1 MIKKLSTILIAL
13 TAFAFF
19 AVPAKAQMTD
29 DAVTTYVQEALAAG
43 KSQQTILTE
52 LASRGVTKAQ
62 AERIK
67 QNIQQTRSASAKSSF
82 ANPVDRTRKV
92 STEANSPVILDAIMT
107 DMAKALVDS
116 TEVLVD
122 SVVVF
127 GRNIFTNKNLTFA
140 PNENIA
146 TPENYKLGPG
156 DEVIVDIWGA
166 NQNTIRQ
173 TIAPDGFIN
182 IDGVGLVYLTG
193 MTVKQADAYMRRQ
206 LNKIYS
212 LDGEDAQ
219 SEIKLTLGAIRTI
232 QVNVMG
238 EVAVPGTYFLSSL
251 SNAYN
256 ALYRAG
262 GFSELGSLR
271 NIELIR
277 DGKKKAVID
286 VYDFIVKGQSPDD
299 ITLQDGDIIIVPT
312 YEALVQVS
320 GNVKRPMFYEMKEGE
335 TVKDLLGY
343 AGGFMG
349 NAYKKN
355 LKMIRKNGREYQVY
369 TVLESQYP
377 TFSVMDGDAVEVGEM
392 IDRYENRIEVKGAV
406 YRPGVYQLCD
416 QIRTVRQLIEVADG
430 LKPEAFTNRALIQR
444 ERPNLTLETIAI
456 DLNKLVSGEAEDVE
470 LKPNDVLTVS
480 SIHELQDF
488 GYVTVEGHVA
498 NPGSYVYA
506 DNTSLEDMIILAGGL
521 LDAASTAKID
531 VSRRIKNR
539 DALVSTDTLS
549 RVYTFELND
558 GFIIND
564 GNEFILEPYDVVY
577 VRKSPSY
584 NAQYH
589 VQVSGEVLFPGRYAL
604 AHKNSRLSDLIK
616 QAGGVSQWAYV
627 KGARLSRKM
636 TPEEK
641 TRVQSTL
648 DVLDNTKDSLD
659 VNKLNI
665 SDSYFVGIDLE
676 AALANPGGDADII
689 LREDDV
695 LLVPEY
701 LNVVKI
707 SGNVL
712 YPNVVTYDPGMKVKD
727 YVNMAGG
734 YGFQAKKNRAY
745 IVYINGNV
753 AKARKLKKGVV
764 QPGCEIIIPQRLQK
778 EGSIERMLSIAST
791 SSSIATMLATV
802 YNIIK

>member
-1 MIKKLSTILIAL
+1 MTKRLVTILIAL
-13 TAFAFF
+13 SAFALLS
-19 AVPAKAQMTD
+19 VPAMAQMTD
-29 DAVTTYVQEALAAG
+29 DAVTSYVKEALASG
-43 KSQQTILTE
+43 KSQQTIQKE
-52 LASRGVTKAQ
+52 LVSRGVTKAQ

-67 QNIQQTRSASAKSSF
+67 KNLEQSRNSASVSSVVP
-82 ANPVDRTRKV
+82 ADRSRKI
-92 STEANSPVILDAIMT
+92 SNESSSH
-107 DMAKALVDS
+107 ALVDGIMTGVAIVAPADS
-116 TEVLVD
+116 TEFVAD
-122 SVVVF
+122 SLMVF
-127 GRNIFTNKNLTFA
+127 GRNIFTNENLTFA
-140 PNENIA
+140 PNENLA

-156 DEVIVDIWGA
+156 DEVIIDIWGA

-312 YEALVQVS
+312 YEALVQIS
-320 GNVKRPMFYEMKEGE
+320 GNVKRPMFYEMKDGE

-369 TVLESQYP
+369 TVMDSEYP
-377 TFSVMDGDAVEVGEM
+377 SFEIMDGDAVEVGAM
-392 IDRYENRIEVKGAV
+392 IDRYENRIEIKGAV
-406 YRPGVYQLCD
+406 YRPGVYQLSD
-416 QIRTVRQLIEVADG
+416 RISTVKQLVEIADG
-430 LKPEAFTNRALIQR
+430 LKGDAFTNRALIQR
-444 ERPNLTLETIAI
+444 ERPNLTYETIAV
-456 DLNKLVSGEAEDVE
+456 DLMKVLSGEAEDIK
-470 LKPNDVLTVS
+470 LMPNDVLTVS
-480 SIHELQDF
+480 SIHELKDF
-488 GYVTVEGHVA
+488 GYITVEGQVA
-498 NPGSYVYA
+498 SPGSYVFA
-506 DNTSLEDMIILAGGL
+506 DNTTIEDIIILAGGL
-521 LDAASTAKID
+521 LDAASTAKVD
-531 VSRRIKNR
+531 VSRRIKNPESKE
-539 DALVSTDTLS
+539 ATDTLS
-549 RVYTFELND
+549 RVYTFELKD
-558 GFIIND
+558 GFIID
-564 GNEFILEPYDVVY
+564 GEAEFVLEPYDVVY
-577 VRKSPSY
+577 VRRAPSY
-584 NAQYH
+584 SEQNH
-589 VQVSGEVLFPGRYAL
+589 VEISGEVLFPGKYAM
-604 AHKNSRLSDLIK
+604 AYKNSRLSDLVA

-627 KGARLSRKM
+627 KGARLERLMS
-636 TPEEK
+636 EDEK
-641 TRVQSTL
+641 NRIKSTIEM
-648 DVLDNTKDSLD
+648 LDNTKDSLD
-659 VNKLNI
+659 VDKLHFVER
-665 SDSYFVGIDLE
+665 YFVGIDLE

-689 LREDDV
+689 LREGDV
-695 LLVPEY
+695 LKVPEY
-701 LNVVKI
+701 LNIVKI

-712 YPNVVTYDPGMKVKD
+712 YPNVVTYNPNMKVKD
-727 YVNMAGG
+727 YVDMAGG
-734 YGFQAKKNRAY
+734 YGFQAKRNRAY
-745 IVYINGNV
+745 VVYINGNV
-753 AKARKLKKGVV
+753 AKARKLKKDVV
-764 QPGCEIIIPQRLQK
+764 QPGCEIIIPQKAKK
-778 EGSIERMLSIAST
+778 EGSIERLLSIAST

>member
-13 TAFAFF
+13 TAFSFF

-29 DAVTTYVQEALAAG
+29 DAVTAYVQEALAAG
-43 KSQQTILTE
+43 KSQQNIQTE

-92 STEANSPVILDAIMT
+92 SAEPNSPVILDAIMS
-107 DMAKALVDS
+107 DMAKELVDS
-116 TEVLVD
+116 TLVLVD

-156 DEVIVDIWGA
+156 DEVIIDIWGA

-182 IDGVGLVYLTG
+182 IDGIGLVYLTG
-193 MTVKQADAYMRRQ
+193 MTVKQADSYMRRQ

-212 LDGEDAQ
+212 VDGQDAQ
-219 SEIKLTLGAIRTI
+219 SEFKLTLGAIRTI

-238 EVAVPGTYFLSSL
+238 EVAVPGTYYLSSL
-251 SNAYN
+251 SNAYH

-262 GFSELGSLR
+262 GFSNLGSLR
-271 NIELIR
+271 NIELVR
-277 DGKKKAVID
+277 NGKKKATVD

-312 YEALVQVS
+312 YEALVEIS
-320 GNVKRPMFYEMKEGE
+320 GNVKRPMLYEMKGSE
-335 TVKDLLGY
+335 TVKDLLDY
-343 AGGFMG
+343 AGGFTG
-349 NAYKKN
+349 DAYKKN
-355 LKMIRKNGREYQVY
+355 INMVRKNGREYQVY
-369 TVLESQYP
+369 TILESQYP
-377 TFSVMDGDAVEVGEM
+377 SFNVMDGDAVEVGAM
-392 IDRYENRIEVKGAV
+392 INRYENRIEVKGAV
-406 YRPGVYQLCD
+406 YRPGVYQLCE
-416 QIRTVRQLIEVADG
+416 QIRTVGQLIEVADG
-430 LKPEAFTNRALIQR
+430 LKPDAFTNRALIQR
-444 ERPNLTLETIAI
+444 ERPNLTLETIAV
-456 DLNKLVSGEAEDVE
+456 DLNKLLSGETEDVE
-470 LKPNDVLTVS
+470 LKPNDVLTIS

-488 GYVTVEGHVA
+488 GYITVEGEVA
-498 NPGSYVYA
+498 NPGSYAYA
-506 DNTSLEDMIILAGGL
+506 DNTSIEDIIILAGGL

-539 DALVSTDTLS
+539 DSVVANDTLS
-549 RVYTFELND
+549 RVYSFELND

-584 NAQYH
+584 NEQYH
-589 VQVSGEVLFPGRYAL
+589 VKVLGEILFPGRYAL
-604 AHKNSRLSDLIK
+604 AHKNSRLSDLVK

-641 TRVQSTL
+641 TRVKSTL

-659 VNKLNI
+659 VDKLNI

-689 LREDDV
+689 LREDDI

-764 QPGCEIIIPQRLQK
+764 QPGCEIIIPQRMQK

-802 YNIIK
+802 YNIIR